1 MSYLRWNRVIH
12 VSTFLMITLA
22 VLAARHLPF
31 AAPALL
37 VDAATFTRTLEQ
49 REFWII
55 TFCLFV
61 PQVIYLQL
69 PGTVVQ

>member
-31 AAPALL
+31 AAPALF

-49 REFWII
+49 RQSWIV
-55 TFCLFV
+55 TFCMSV
-61 PQVIYLQL
+61 AQVIYGQL
-69 PGTVVQ
+69 PETVVQ